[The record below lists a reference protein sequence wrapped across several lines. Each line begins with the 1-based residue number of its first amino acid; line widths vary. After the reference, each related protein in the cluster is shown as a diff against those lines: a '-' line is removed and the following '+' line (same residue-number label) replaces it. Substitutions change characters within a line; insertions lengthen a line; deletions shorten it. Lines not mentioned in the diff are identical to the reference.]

1 MGRVTLHFSEDDYQL
16 FRHYCANYCRLHDET
31 RKNSIKILLELYKHQ
46 VIDIQEHSLDNI
58 FTFFYQK
65 KQEFET
71 ECKTPASDAD
81 ELMRIR
87 ISSDIISFLEDLE
100 KIYCLIRK
108 KNVEANYILII
119 GAFSKIFEEE
129 IQTRLEDLHE
139 AASGAINAI
148 VSPLGEAIEKKL
160 GPEVDIHILLY
171 ELVSFTEIFN
181 RLSPDLTFNDEV
193 IELLAPPLIKR
204 FGKEE
209 NYEEIRTLLKDHRD
223 QFEMDELESALE
235 GGIHAQNV
243 WGLEFS
249 WEELLEPLRTLNEM
263 VAQNQSLMRVPLDV
277 LSALEAPMKEKPAQ
291 AEYSQLTLYQ
301 KPYGM
306 VRRRNDENQ
315 FLVTVDNRSRSQVQV
330 SSVSDISPQVYSQ
343 EQKYKQYFSMTAG
356 AMALLVIILA
366 SVILSVAYAPAFPVG
381 NTTGGLQGTKNET
394 IAAPVTIKAITPTP
408 TPIPTSTPTPQ
419 YVTIEPVTREP
430 DTGPRSNRELFDN
443 PGVLPIMIFNPKE
456 YVTIFKNNL
465 SHNLENSYK
474 ISFDL
479 KNPPMV
485 IRYKVISHNITDI
498 KWFEPRDSARK
509 IDTAIVNRPD
519 EFAWFE
525 LKVFNESDLYD
536 QQGWGRLYG
545 IPLTTQEIVIRNP
558 GMYQIE
564 FSGRNVIVSSEVLVK
579 KEGNI
584 KS

>member
-1 MGRVTLHFSEDDYQL
+1 
-16 FRHYCANYCRLHDET
+16 
-31 RKNSIKILLELYKHQ
+31 
-46 VIDIQEHSLDNI
+46 
-58 FTFFYQK
+58 
-65 KQEFET
+65 
-71 ECKTPASDAD
+71 
-81 ELMRIR
+81 
-87 ISSDIISFLEDLE
+87 
-100 KIYCLIRK
+100 
-108 KNVEANYILII
+108 
-119 GAFSKIFEEE
+119 
-129 IQTRLEDLHE
+129 
-139 AASGAINAI
+139 
-148 VSPLGEAIEKKL
+148 
-160 GPEVDIHILLY
+160 
-171 ELVSFTEIFN
+171 
-181 RLSPDLTFNDEV
+181 
-193 IELLAPPLIKR
+193 
-204 FGKEE
+204 
-209 NYEEIRTLLKDHRD
+209 
-223 QFEMDELESALE
+223 
-235 GGIHAQNV
+235 
-243 WGLEFS
+243 
-249 WEELLEPLRTLNEM
+249 
-263 VAQNQSLMRVPLDV
+263 
-277 LSALEAPMKEKPAQ
+277 
-291 AEYSQLTLYQ
+291 
-301 KPYGM
+301 
-306 VRRRNDENQ
+306 
-315 FLVTVDNRSRSQVQV
+315 
-330 SSVSDISPQVYSQ
+330 
-343 EQKYKQYFSMTAG
+343 MTAG

-366 SVILSVAYAPAFPVG
+366 SVILSVAYAPAFSVG
-381 NTTGGLQGTKNET
+381 NTTGELPGTKNET

-408 TPIPTSTPTPQ
+408 TPIPTPTPTPQ
-419 YVTIEPVTREP
+419 YVTNEPVTREP